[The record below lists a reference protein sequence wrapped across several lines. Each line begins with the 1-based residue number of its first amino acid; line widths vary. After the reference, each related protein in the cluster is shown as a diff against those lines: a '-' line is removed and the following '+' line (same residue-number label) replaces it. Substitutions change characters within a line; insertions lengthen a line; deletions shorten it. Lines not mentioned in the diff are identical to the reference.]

1 MDKILYKVGFWS
13 ALVAFVAAAGFSV
26 VQIMQVIGLVGSPW
40 DEILIY
46 GFSLCIATP
55 FMLAM
60 LALHYVTP
68 EEKRFW
74 SHAAVLFSA
83 MYTIYVTL
91 NYVVQLTAVIPYS
104 APDPV
109 LVQTPHSLF
118 WTVDALGYIALG
130 LTTLFAVPLFEKQ
143 GLQTWIR
150 GFFLA
155 NFLITPLIAFV
166 YFYPDFSTTF
176 TASRFAVDR
185 YRAGVVI
192 LISALFLEK
201 IGIIKQDMQF

>member
-83 MYTIYVTL
+83 IYTLYVTL

-130 LTTLFAVPLFEKQ
+130 LATLFAVPLFEKQ

-166 YFYPDFSTTF
+166 YFYPDFSTTLLLLGLPWIVTVLGSLF
-176 TASRFAVDR
+176 
-185 YRAGVVI
+185 
-192 LISALFLEK
+192 LLALFFWRKSGL
-201 IGIIKQDMQF
+201 